1 VDTGSLVVVLGVVVL
16 ALGIS
21 LIRRGSSGAANDPG
35 SPDEDVDLDE

>member
-1 VDTGSLVVVLGVVVL
+1 MDTGSIVVVLGAVVI

-35 SPDEDVDLDE
+35 SSDEDVELDD